1 MKKTINYTFA
11 IIGAALVIGCGV
23 LYLTGGKTM
32 PPNACLYTY
41 CAACVFSTIFIIT
54 KK

>member
-1 MKKTINYTFA
+1 MNKTINYTFA
-11 IIGAALVIGCGV
+11 MIGAALVIGCGV

-32 PPNACLYTY
+32 PPNAYTY
-41 CAACVFSTIFIIT
+41 CASCLFTTIFIIT